1 MRRDRGEEIKHH
13 LVVDLD
19 VTHTDS
25 NRLIEL
31 GCDLMI
37 HLSDS
42 SWHDTSVL
50 VLSAAASHGKG
61 LASTGLSIAHYS
73 AIVSLNDTGNQ
84 LLSTSL
90 KYLVLPIIISYHQSI
105 SYVALLRIFSNLN
118 FHESVWLLTTPA
130 SSLLSMLTAMVYTK
144 VECEALIHR

>member
-19 VTHTDS
+19 VTHSDS

-42 SWHDTSVL
+42 SWHDTSIL
-50 VLSAAASHGKG
+50 VLSAAASHGES
-61 LASTGLSIAHYS
+61 LASASLSIAHYS
-73 AIVSLNDTGNQ
+73 SIVPLNNTGDQ
-84 LLSTSL
+84 LLRACL
-90 KYLVLPIIISYHQSI
+90 KHLVLPIIISYHS
-105 SYVALLRIFSNLN
+105 FT
-118 FHESVWLLTTPA
+118 LT
-130 SSLLSMLTAMVYTK
+130 LHY
-144 VECEALIHR
+144 